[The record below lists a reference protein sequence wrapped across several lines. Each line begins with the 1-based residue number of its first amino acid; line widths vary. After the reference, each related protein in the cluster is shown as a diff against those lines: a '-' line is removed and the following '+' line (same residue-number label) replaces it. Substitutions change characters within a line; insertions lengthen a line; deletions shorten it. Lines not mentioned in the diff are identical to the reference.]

1 MQRYLDKNM
10 FLKIRSILLVFFAF
24 AEILSAQ
31 MSIEKLDE
39 MAEFSFAIMS
49 DNKGCSVE
57 NEDFFKC
64 DQWIREAGDRF
75 ILGLGDHVK
84 DNRTNPFL
92 NFIKKDS
99 LWNNHFYP
107 NIADGENEFWGRDQA
122 DWGAGSP
129 ILEYAGLYK
138 RKNVDV
144 RDNKC
149 EYYAIETYDGIKVHI
164 IQLHFSDSPD
174 DPDIAF
180 NESSRKYLIDII
192 NGIKKTKKDIIVVLA
207 HTGPWFDLL
216 SSENKSLL
224 VKKSDLLLG
233 ATTHKYE
240 RYKISDN
247 KNAKVALALNTGA
260 IENSFES
267 GYLQVHVLKNP
278 MRIVVQY
285 QLTKN
290 DSRELQKKGYAYQKI
305 IKGKVKAIDWDRFK

>member
-1 MQRYLDKNM
+1 MKIK
-10 FLKIRSILLVFFAF
+10 FLLLVLFSVVHGL
-24 AEILSAQ
+24 IAQ

-39 MAEFSFAIMS
+39 MAVFSFAIMS

-92 NFIKKDS
+92 NFVKNDS

-129 ILEYAGLYK
+129 ILDYAGLYK
-138 RKNVDV
+138 RKNVKV

-149 EYYAIETYDGIKVHI
+149 EYYAIESFKGFKVHI

-174 DPDIAF
+174 DADIAF
-180 NESSRKYLIDII
+180 NENSRNYLMDVL
-192 NGIKKTKKDIIVVLA
+192 NGINKTKKDIIVVLA

-216 SSENKSLL
+216 SKERKSIL
-224 VKKSDLLLG
+224 VKKADLLLG
-233 ATTHKYE
+233 ATTHRYK

-247 KNAKVALALNTGA
+247 KNDKVALALNTGA
-260 IENSFES
+260 IANSFES

-278 MRIVVQY
+278 IRIVVQY

-305 IKGKVKAIDWDRFK
+305 IKGKVESIDWNRFK